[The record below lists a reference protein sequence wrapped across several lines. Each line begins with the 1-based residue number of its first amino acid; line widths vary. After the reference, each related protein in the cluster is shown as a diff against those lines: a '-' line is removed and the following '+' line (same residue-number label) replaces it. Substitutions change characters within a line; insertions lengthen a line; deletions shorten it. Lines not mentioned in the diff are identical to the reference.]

1 MSKNRRKYHKRLR
14 NALCKKGFSSKNSPK
29 PAQTDRVCLRSMAA
43 LGNTVLQ
50 RVKIFFRDL
59 GCVCKDKKFLVILI
73 NCRKYGER
81 LQNALYRKDFFY
93 TNFLKLLQTGR
104 TCLRRIAL
112 FRSTV
117 LRHVKT
123 FFRGFGHICRER
135 KQVIVRLGVAFC
147 LCGTLVL
154 NFLLPFAGSG
164 AVSAAQIQGPGAA
177 QTGVGGGG
185 YPETTALEGRAL
197 EGETDVSLETG
208 VPEPE
213 SFSKPQMLLYNSYT
227 IKKDDMIGDL
237 AISFGLNEDTLISI
251 NSIKNTRLI
260 QIGQVLRIPN
270 QDGIFYMVK
279 NDDTLETIAQKY
291 NSDATAI
298 QLANELF
305 SDTAL
310 LGTVLF
316 IPGARLDWT
325 ERQEINGDL
334 FIWPAA
340 GYITSPYGYRRWPF
354 GGGNVRQFHSGL
366 DIGASAGSPIRAAM
380 SGRVSAVGWDDVL
393 GNYVVVS
400 HHSGYRTLYGHMSTT
415 RVKSGAY
422 VGTGERIGDVGSTGM
437 STGPHLH
444 FTVYKNGVT
453 VNPRTLMK

>member
-1 MSKNRRKYHKRLR
+1 MHRKGSV
-14 NALCKKGFSSKNSPK
+14 CKKSPQL
-29 PAQTDRVCLRSMAA
+29 AQAGQACLKQMTTLKS
-43 LGNTVLQ
+43 TVLQ
-50 RVKIFFRDL
+50 HIKAFFR
-59 GCVCKDKKFLVILI
+59 GFVYMCRDKLFIDILK
-73 NCRKYGER
+73 NCRKYGNSLYNVLCKRGGSYKNSLIKR
-81 LQNALYRKDFFY
+81 LRTGWACLKSIPALR
-93 TNFLKLLQTGR
+93 N
-104 TCLRRIAL
+104 
-112 FRSTV
+112 TV
-117 LRHVKT
+117 LQHVRT
-123 FFRGFGHICRER
+123 IFGDFSRMCRER
-135 KQVIVRLGVAFC
+135 KRVLARFAVAFS
-147 LCGTLVL
+147 LCGVFAL
-154 NFLLPFAGSG
+154 NFALPLEGSKT
-164 AVSAAQIQGPGAA
+164 VSAALFQGSGTA

-185 YPETTALEGRAL
+185 YPETATLEGREL
-197 EGETDVSLETG
+197 EEADVSLVEMG
-208 VPEPE
+208 VLEPE

-251 NSIKNTRLI
+251 NGIKNTRLI

-270 QDGIFYMVK
+270 QDGIFYTVK
-279 NDDTLETIAQKY
+279 NNDTLETIAEKY
-291 NSDATAI
+291 SSDAAAI

-310 LGTVLF
+310 AGTVLF
-316 IPGARLDWT
+316 IPGAQLDWT

-340 GYITSPYGYRRWPF
+340 GYITSSYGYRRWPF

-366 DIGASAGSPIRAAM
+366 DIGAPMGSPVRAAM
-380 SGRVSAVGWDDVL
+380 SGRVSTVGWDDVL
-393 GNYVVVS
+393 GNYAVVS
-400 HHSGYRTLYGHMSTT
+400 HHSGYRTMYGHMSTV

-453 VNPRTLMK
+453 VNPRNLMK

>member
-1 MSKNRRKYHKRLR
+1 MSKKRRKYHKRFHNTLHR
-14 NALCKKGFSSKNSPK
+14 KKVVYKDSFKLL
-29 PAQTDRVCLRSMAA
+29 QTGQACLRFTTT
-43 LGNTVLQ
+43 LKNTVLQ
-50 RVKIFFRDL
+50 RVKVFFKIFSGTL
-59 GCVCKDKKFLVILI
+59 K
-73 NCRKYGER
+73 NCREYGER
-81 LQNALYRKDFFY
+81 FY
-93 TNFLKLLQTGR
+93 NTLRGKRVFCENSLVKLLQTGQLYLISIVA
-104 TCLRRIAL
+104 LRD
-112 FRSTV
+112 TV
-117 LRHVKT
+117 LRHVKIY
-123 FFRGFGHICRER
+123 FGDFHRMCRER
-135 KQVIVRLGVAFC
+135 KRVITRFAVASC
-147 LCGTLVL
+147 LCGTLAL
-154 NFLLPFAGSG
+154 NFLLPAGLG
-164 AVSAAQIQGPGAA
+164 AASTALLQGPGAA
-177 QTGVGGGG
+177 QTGVGGGS
-185 YPETTALEGRAL
+185 YPEKAGLEGRGL
-197 EGETDVSLETG
+197 EGRHDTDVSLEAG
-208 VPEPE
+208 ILEPE
-213 SFSKPQMLLYNSYT
+213 SFSKPQILLYNAYT

-237 AISFGLNEDTLISI
+237 ATSFGLNEDTLISI
-251 NSIKNTRLI
+251 NGIKNTRLI

-270 QDGIFYMVK
+270 QDGVFYTVK
-279 NDDTLETIAQKY
+279 DNDTLETIAQKY
-291 NSDATAI
+291 SSDAAAI

-310 LGTVLF
+310 SGTVLF

-340 GYITSPYGYRRWPF
+340 GYITSSYGYRRWPF

-366 DIGASAGSPIRAAM
+366 DIGAAMGSPVRAAM

-393 GNYVVVS
+393 GNYAVVT
-400 HHSGYRTLYGHMSTT
+400 HHSGYRTMYGHMSTV